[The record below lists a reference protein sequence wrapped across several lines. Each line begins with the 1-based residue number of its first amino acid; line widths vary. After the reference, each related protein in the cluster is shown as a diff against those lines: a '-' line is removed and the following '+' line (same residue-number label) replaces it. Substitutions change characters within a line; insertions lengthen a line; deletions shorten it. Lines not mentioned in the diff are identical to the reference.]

1 MRTKKKQTHNGR
13 LFKAKRAYSFAEIA
27 EKLGTHDRTVQRW
40 RREGLK
46 ILEDHAKPFLVMGQ
60 DLRDFMKARRRS
72 RKKPLKM
79 GEFYCPRCREPRR
92 SRPDKLTAQTT
103 QRRLGKTQKQVL
115 LRGVCELCGQRL
127 LLFSSDRK
135 AAEWPKN
142 GLFFTEP
149 LERINGSGIS
159 SVKTD
164 ILKGRDNG
172 KSKRQE

>member
-13 LFKAKRAYSFAEIA
+13 LFKARRPYNFKEVAEI
-27 EKLGTHDRTVQRW
+27 LSIHLRTVQVW
-40 RREGLK
+40 RKEGLR
-46 ILEDHAKPFLVMGQ
+46 ILNDKKPFLVMGQ
-60 DLRDFMKARRRS
+60 DLRDFLKARRQS
-72 RKKPLKM
+72 RKKPLKI
-79 GEFYCPRCREPRR
+79 GEFFCSRCREPRR

-103 QRRLGKTQKQVL
+103 QHRLGKTQKQVL

-142 GLFFTEP
+142 GLIFTEP

-164 ILKGRDNG
+164 ILKGQDNG

>member
-1 MRTKKKQTHNGR
+1 MRTKKKRTYNGK

-40 RREGLK
+40 RKEGLK

-60 DLRDFMKARRRS
+60 DLRDFLKARRRS

-79 GEFYCPRCREPRR
+79 GEFYCPRCREPRK
-92 SRPDKLTAQTT
+92 SRPDRLTAQAT
-103 QRRLGKTQKQVL
+103 QRRLGKTYRQVL
-115 LRGVCELCGQRL
+115 LRGVCELCGQPL

-135 AAEWPKN
+135 AAEWTKN
-142 GLFFTEP
+142 GLIFTEA
-149 LERINGSGIS
+149 LGVINGSGIS
-159 SVKTD
+159 SVNVD
-164 ILKGRDNG
+164 ILNGRKNG